1 MRRRE
6 FLLLLAVAATGSS
19 AASAQQPRKIR
30 RIGVLTSSDEADPDA
45 QALVAAF
52 REELGKLGWTEGRN
66 IEIDIRWSKADVEV
80 MKRSAQALVDRQPDL
95 ILTSSTLATGVMLRQ
110 TRTIPIVF
118 LLVADPVGS
127 GYVASLPQPGGNAT
141 GFTPIVGS
149 LGGKWV
155 ELLKEIAPRVGHV
168 NVMFNPDAATFIGAF
183 QGSFKAAAAS
193 LGVATSEVPVRDMQE
208 IERVISTSDPA
219 SGLVMIPD
227 AFTVTHQAEITAL
240 AARYRVPVVSWS
252 RSFAKLGG
260 LITYGPV
267 LVDEY
272 RRAASYVDRILKGE
286 KPGTLPVQTPVK
298 FELVIN
304 MKTAKALE
312 LTVPDGLRG
321 LADEVIE

>member
-6 FLLLLAVAATGSS
+6 FLSLLAVAATGSS
-19 AASAQQPRKIR
+19 AHAQQPRKTR

-52 REELGKLGWTEGRN
+52 REELGKLGWTEGSN

-80 MKRSAQALVDRQPDL
+80 MKRSAQEFVDRQPDL

-127 GYVASLPQPGGNAT
+127 GYAASLPQPGGNAT

-168 NVMFNPDAATFIGAF
+168 NVMFNPTAATFIGAF
-183 QGSFKAAAAS
+183 QGSFKTAAAS
-193 LGVATSEVPVRDMQE
+193 LGVATSDALVRDE
-208 IERVISTSDPA
+208 CRR
-219 SGLVMIPD
+219 
-227 AFTVTHQAEITAL
+227 QA
-240 AARYRVPVVSWS
+240 
-252 RSFAKLGG
+252 
-260 LITYGPV
+260 
-267 LVDEY
+267 
-272 RRAASYVDRILKGE
+272 RRARPCGVRRECFPWLCR
-286 KPGTLPVQTPVK
+286 TP
-298 FELVIN
+298 
-304 MKTAKALE
+304 
-312 LTVPDGLRG
+312 RSR
-321 LADEVIE
+321 